1 MQLTFT
7 LDELPAVAEKFWQEN
22 EGKKVFSFHGNM
34 GAGKTTF
41 IMALAKAKKV
51 KNTISSPTYSIIN
64 EYGYDSGKIYH
75 MDLYRLKDTEEA
87 IQAGVEDALYSG
99 NICLVEWPERAVELF
114 PDDNVNVYL
123 EVVNGSTRNIS
134 IK

>member
-1 MQLTFT
+1 M
-7 LDELPAVAEKFWQEN
+7 
-22 EGKKVFSFHGNM
+22 
-34 GAGKTTF
+34 
-41 IMALAKAKKV
+41 

-64 EYGYDSGKIYH
+64 EYGYDDGKMYH

-99 NICLVEWPERAVELF
+99 NICLVEWPERAQELF

-123 EVVNGSTRNIS
+123 EVINDSTRNIS
-134 IK
+134 VK

>member
-7 LDELPAVAEKFWQEN
+7 LDELPAVAEKFWREN
-22 EGKKVFSFHGNM
+22 DGKKIFSFHGSM

-41 IMALAKAKKV
+41 ITALAKAKNV

-64 EYGYDSGKIYH
+64 EYGYSEGKMYH

-99 NICLVEWPERAVELF
+99 NICLVEWPERAQELF

-123 EVVNGSTRNIS
+123 EVINDSTRNIS
-134 IK
+134 VK